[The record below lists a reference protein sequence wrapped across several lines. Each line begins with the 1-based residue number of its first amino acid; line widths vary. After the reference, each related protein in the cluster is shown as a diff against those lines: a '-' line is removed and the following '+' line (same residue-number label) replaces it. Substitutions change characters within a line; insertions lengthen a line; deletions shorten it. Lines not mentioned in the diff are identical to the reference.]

1 MDVARTLVPG
11 CQAAALLRQP
21 QQAVQQLQR
30 HLSSCHSP
38 DTLGRVMHTL
48 DVSIPLMLT
57 SAQKRTT
64 AAQHGCRQS
73 SGAKL

>member
-11 CQAAALLRQP
+11 CQAAAALLRQP
-21 QQAVQQLQR
+21 QQTVQQLQQQ

-57 SAQKRTT
+57 SAQTT
-64 AAQHGCRQS
+64 AAQRLM
-73 SGAKL
+73 GAIN